1 MKTVRQQAKDKG
13 HPVIGALKRGA
24 DDVYSKNGEVIR
36 NRIYIDDEGT
46 VYSVNWRGELIY
58 IAGDVWCI

>member
-13 HPVIGALKRGA
+13 HPVIGILKRGA

-46 VYSVNWRGELIY
+46 VYAVNWSGELIY